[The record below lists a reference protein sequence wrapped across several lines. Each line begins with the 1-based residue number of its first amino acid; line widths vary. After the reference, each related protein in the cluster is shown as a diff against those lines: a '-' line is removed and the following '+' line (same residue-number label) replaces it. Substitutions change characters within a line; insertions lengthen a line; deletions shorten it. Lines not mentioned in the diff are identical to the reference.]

1 MKVTELNEGKKIA
14 YAVKKT
20 VLTLDGGRIA
30 LDLQKYQKDYPVTLD
45 FMTDGEGNLL
55 MNAFDSLRAYVAEV
69 RLPAYETETVEVE
82 DEESDAAD
90 TTPADEQDAAAQAGV
105 TGETQ
110 DAETTAQGETQKK
123 TVTRRLPLDMSKV
136 ELDLF
141 AIDGIYINQLH
152 ARCRDSNIPALA
164 GVLAVVV
171 VALRLAAILVAPQRH
186 SSPLG
191 VSRLMP
197 SRALGGGLLAELVVV
212 LAVCGVLRG
221 QAVSAAIVV
230 LRLVLAHVEARDL
243 LAVHAER
250 RVYARVAG
258 TKHVAQAE
266 RRDVHHNARLVLI
279 VHQHIIGG
287 EHGLHGHAHCIKVVS
302 HLSFLLKTRRP
313 AG

>member
-82 DEESDAAD
+82 DEETAAAD
-90 TTPADEQDAAAQAGV
+90 TTPADEQDAAEEAGV

-110 DAETTAQGETQKK
+110 DAEAGAQGETQKK

-141 AIDGIYINQLH
+141 AIGGIYINQL
-152 ARCRDSNIPALA
+152 D
-164 GVLAVVV
+164 
-171 VALRLAAILVAPQRH
+171 
-186 SSPLG
+186 
-191 VSRLMP
+191 
-197 SRALGGGLLAELVVV
+197 
-212 LAVCGVLRG
+212 
-221 QAVSAAIVV
+221 
-230 LRLVLAHVEARDL
+230 
-243 LAVHAER
+243 
-250 RVYARVAG
+250 
-258 TKHVAQAE
+258 
-266 RRDVHHNARLVLI
+266 
-279 VHQHIIGG
+279 G
-287 EHGLHGHAHCIKVVS
+287 E
-302 HLSFLLKTRRP
+302 F
-313 AG
+313 

>member
-82 DEESDAAD
+82 DEETAADD
-90 TTPADEQDAAAQAGV
+90 TTPADEQDAAEEAGV

-141 AIDGIYINQLH
+141 AIDGIYINQL
-152 ARCRDSNIPALA
+152 D
-164 GVLAVVV
+164 
-171 VALRLAAILVAPQRH
+171 
-186 SSPLG
+186 
-191 VSRLMP
+191 
-197 SRALGGGLLAELVVV
+197 
-212 LAVCGVLRG
+212 
-221 QAVSAAIVV
+221 
-230 LRLVLAHVEARDL
+230 
-243 LAVHAER
+243 
-250 RVYARVAG
+250 
-258 TKHVAQAE
+258 
-266 RRDVHHNARLVLI
+266 
-279 VHQHIIGG
+279 G
-287 EHGLHGHAHCIKVVS
+287 E
-302 HLSFLLKTRRP
+302 F
-313 AG
+313 

>member
-82 DEESDAAD
+82 DEETAAAD
-90 TTPADEQDAAAQAGV
+90 TTPADEQDAAEEAGV

-110 DAETTAQGETQKK
+110 DAENTAQGETQKK

-141 AIDGIYINQLH
+141 AIDGIYINQL
-152 ARCRDSNIPALA
+152 D
-164 GVLAVVV
+164 
-171 VALRLAAILVAPQRH
+171 
-186 SSPLG
+186 
-191 VSRLMP
+191 
-197 SRALGGGLLAELVVV
+197 
-212 LAVCGVLRG
+212 
-221 QAVSAAIVV
+221 
-230 LRLVLAHVEARDL
+230 
-243 LAVHAER
+243 
-250 RVYARVAG
+250 
-258 TKHVAQAE
+258 
-266 RRDVHHNARLVLI
+266 
-279 VHQHIIGG
+279 G
-287 EHGLHGHAHCIKVVS
+287 E
-302 HLSFLLKTRRP
+302 F
-313 AG
+313 

>member
-82 DEESDAAD
+82 DEETAAAD

-105 TGETQ
+105 TEEAQ
-110 DAETTAQGETQKK
+110 DTEAGAQGETQKK

-141 AIDGIYINQLH
+141 AIDGIYINQL
-152 ARCRDSNIPALA
+152 D
-164 GVLAVVV
+164 
-171 VALRLAAILVAPQRH
+171 
-186 SSPLG
+186 
-191 VSRLMP
+191 
-197 SRALGGGLLAELVVV
+197 
-212 LAVCGVLRG
+212 
-221 QAVSAAIVV
+221 
-230 LRLVLAHVEARDL
+230 
-243 LAVHAER
+243 
-250 RVYARVAG
+250 
-258 TKHVAQAE
+258 
-266 RRDVHHNARLVLI
+266 
-279 VHQHIIGG
+279 G
-287 EHGLHGHAHCIKVVS
+287 E
-302 HLSFLLKTRRP
+302 F
-313 AG
+313 

>member
-20 VLTLDGGRIA
+20 MLTLDGGRIA

-55 MNAFDSLRAYVAEV
+55 MNAFDSLRAYVAEI

-82 DEESDAAD
+82 DEETAAAD

-141 AIDGIYINQLH
+141 AIDGIYINQL
-152 ARCRDSNIPALA
+152 D
-164 GVLAVVV
+164 
-171 VALRLAAILVAPQRH
+171 
-186 SSPLG
+186 
-191 VSRLMP
+191 
-197 SRALGGGLLAELVVV
+197 
-212 LAVCGVLRG
+212 
-221 QAVSAAIVV
+221 
-230 LRLVLAHVEARDL
+230 
-243 LAVHAER
+243 
-250 RVYARVAG
+250 
-258 TKHVAQAE
+258 
-266 RRDVHHNARLVLI
+266 
-279 VHQHIIGG
+279 G
-287 EHGLHGHAHCIKVVS
+287 E
-302 HLSFLLKTRRP
+302 F
-313 AG
+313 

>member
-55 MNAFDSLRAYVAEV
+55 MNAFDSLRAYAAEI

-82 DEESDAAD
+82 DEDTAAAD
-90 TTPADEQDAAAQAGV
+90 TTPEDEQDAAAQAGV

-141 AIDGIYINQLH
+141 AIDGIYINQL
-152 ARCRDSNIPALA
+152 D
-164 GVLAVVV
+164 
-171 VALRLAAILVAPQRH
+171 
-186 SSPLG
+186 
-191 VSRLMP
+191 
-197 SRALGGGLLAELVVV
+197 
-212 LAVCGVLRG
+212 
-221 QAVSAAIVV
+221 
-230 LRLVLAHVEARDL
+230 
-243 LAVHAER
+243 
-250 RVYARVAG
+250 
-258 TKHVAQAE
+258 
-266 RRDVHHNARLVLI
+266 
-279 VHQHIIGG
+279 G
-287 EHGLHGHAHCIKVVS
+287 E
-302 HLSFLLKTRRP
+302 F
-313 AG
+313 

>member
-45 FMTDGEGNLL
+45 FVTDGEGNLL

-82 DEESDAAD
+82 DEETTAAD

-141 AIDGIYINQLH
+141 AIDGIYINQL
-152 ARCRDSNIPALA
+152 D
-164 GVLAVVV
+164 
-171 VALRLAAILVAPQRH
+171 
-186 SSPLG
+186 
-191 VSRLMP
+191 
-197 SRALGGGLLAELVVV
+197 
-212 LAVCGVLRG
+212 
-221 QAVSAAIVV
+221 
-230 LRLVLAHVEARDL
+230 
-243 LAVHAER
+243 
-250 RVYARVAG
+250 
-258 TKHVAQAE
+258 
-266 RRDVHHNARLVLI
+266 
-279 VHQHIIGG
+279 G
-287 EHGLHGHAHCIKVVS
+287 E
-302 HLSFLLKTRRP
+302 F
-313 AG
+313 

>member
-82 DEESDAAD
+82 DEETAAAD
-90 TTPADEQDAAAQAGV
+90 TTPADEQDAAEEAGV

-110 DAETTAQGETQKK
+110 DAEAAAQGETQKK

-141 AIDGIYINQLH
+141 AIDGIYINQL
-152 ARCRDSNIPALA
+152 D
-164 GVLAVVV
+164 
-171 VALRLAAILVAPQRH
+171 
-186 SSPLG
+186 
-191 VSRLMP
+191 
-197 SRALGGGLLAELVVV
+197 
-212 LAVCGVLRG
+212 
-221 QAVSAAIVV
+221 
-230 LRLVLAHVEARDL
+230 
-243 LAVHAER
+243 
-250 RVYARVAG
+250 
-258 TKHVAQAE
+258 
-266 RRDVHHNARLVLI
+266 
-279 VHQHIIGG
+279 G
-287 EHGLHGHAHCIKVVS
+287 E
-302 HLSFLLKTRRP
+302 F
-313 AG
+313 

>member
-82 DEESDAAD
+82 DEEATAAD
-90 TTPADEQDAAAQAGV
+90 TTPADEQDAAEEAGV

-141 AIDGIYINQLH
+141 AIDGIYINQL
-152 ARCRDSNIPALA
+152 D
-164 GVLAVVV
+164 
-171 VALRLAAILVAPQRH
+171 
-186 SSPLG
+186 
-191 VSRLMP
+191 
-197 SRALGGGLLAELVVV
+197 
-212 LAVCGVLRG
+212 
-221 QAVSAAIVV
+221 
-230 LRLVLAHVEARDL
+230 
-243 LAVHAER
+243 
-250 RVYARVAG
+250 
-258 TKHVAQAE
+258 
-266 RRDVHHNARLVLI
+266 
-279 VHQHIIGG
+279 G
-287 EHGLHGHAHCIKVVS
+287 E
-302 HLSFLLKTRRP
+302 F
-313 AG
+313 

>member
-30 LDLQKYQKDYPVTLD
+30 LELQKYQKDYPVTLD

-105 TGETQ
+105 TEEAQ
-110 DAETTAQGETQKK
+110 DAEAAAQGEMQKK

-141 AIDGIYINQLH
+141 AIGGIYINQL
-152 ARCRDSNIPALA
+152 D
-164 GVLAVVV
+164 
-171 VALRLAAILVAPQRH
+171 
-186 SSPLG
+186 
-191 VSRLMP
+191 
-197 SRALGGGLLAELVVV
+197 
-212 LAVCGVLRG
+212 
-221 QAVSAAIVV
+221 
-230 LRLVLAHVEARDL
+230 
-243 LAVHAER
+243 
-250 RVYARVAG
+250 
-258 TKHVAQAE
+258 
-266 RRDVHHNARLVLI
+266 
-279 VHQHIIGG
+279 G
-287 EHGLHGHAHCIKVVS
+287 E
-302 HLSFLLKTRRP
+302 F
-313 AG
+313 

>member
-82 DEESDAAD
+82 DEETAAAD
-90 TTPADEQDAAAQAGV
+90 TTPADEQDAAEEAGV
-105 TGETQ
+105 TGEAQ

-141 AIDGIYINQLH
+141 AIDGIYINQL
-152 ARCRDSNIPALA
+152 D
-164 GVLAVVV
+164 
-171 VALRLAAILVAPQRH
+171 
-186 SSPLG
+186 
-191 VSRLMP
+191 
-197 SRALGGGLLAELVVV
+197 
-212 LAVCGVLRG
+212 
-221 QAVSAAIVV
+221 
-230 LRLVLAHVEARDL
+230 
-243 LAVHAER
+243 
-250 RVYARVAG
+250 
-258 TKHVAQAE
+258 
-266 RRDVHHNARLVLI
+266 
-279 VHQHIIGG
+279 G
-287 EHGLHGHAHCIKVVS
+287 E
-302 HLSFLLKTRRP
+302 F
-313 AG
+313 